1 MPHRAMDEQRRA
13 LAEEGLKY
21 SAVAPLVEAI
31 WSKYGYGTKGWDPD
45 GCVKHFKTVLE
56 LMQKNTIFATVVASG
71 DHVAEIVK
79 NPEDYSQAL
88 IDLAKELS
96 DPDMGQDD
104 AKDVEDD

>member
-1 MPHRAMDEQRRA
+1 MHRWHTD
-13 LAEEGLKY
+13 
-21 SAVAPLVEAI
+21 S
-31 WSKYGYGTKGWDPD
+31 
-45 GCVKHFKTVLE
+45 F
-56 LMQKNTIFATVVASG
+56 QKNSIFATVVASG